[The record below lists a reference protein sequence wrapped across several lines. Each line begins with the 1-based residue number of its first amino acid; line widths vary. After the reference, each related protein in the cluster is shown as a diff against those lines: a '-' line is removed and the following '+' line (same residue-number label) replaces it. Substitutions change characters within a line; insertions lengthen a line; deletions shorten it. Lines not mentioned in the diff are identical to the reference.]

1 MELQQR
7 SAQTLKYI
15 SLITLTLQNALVGL
29 SMRYARTRSGDMF
42 LSSTAVVMAEVV
54 KLLTCLVL
62 VLVEEGNFPKF
73 FDALKSTII
82 KQPVDTLKVSVPSL
96 LYVVQNNLLYISASN
111 LDAATYQIQRIDN
124 KSYVMQVVLEKI
136 KR

>member
-1 MELQQR
+1 
-7 SAQTLKYI
+7 
-15 SLITLTLQNALVGL
+15 
-29 SMRYARTRSGDMF
+29 
-42 LSSTAVVMAEVV
+42 MAEVV
-54 KLLTCLVL
+54 KLLTCLIL

-111 LDAATYQIQRIDN
+111 LDAATYQVYPILRYIFDIFHLLILFITCFL
-124 KSYVMQVVLEKI
+124 YILFL
-136 KR
+136 R

>member
-1 MELQQR
+1 MESQQR
-7 SAQTLKYI
+7 GAQTLKYI

-54 KLLTCLVL
+54 KLLTCLIL

-73 FDALKSTII
+73 VDALKSTII

-96 LYVVQNNLLYISASN
+96 LYIVQNNLLYISASN
-111 LDAATYQIQRIDN
+111 LDAATYQIQRINN
-124 KSYVMQVVLEKI
+124 KSYLRNASSVGEN
-136 KR
+136 